1 MANIPGISGFIQPGA
16 FARDRVVTRGV
27 SIPGGLRIV
36 CVMGEGRSEETVVQS
51 AVGGGED
58 GSSDCSPT
66 GSGD

>member
-36 CVMGEGRSEETVVQS
+36 CVMGEGMSEKH
-51 AVGGGED
+51 G
-58 GSSDCSPT
+58 
-66 GSGD
+66 